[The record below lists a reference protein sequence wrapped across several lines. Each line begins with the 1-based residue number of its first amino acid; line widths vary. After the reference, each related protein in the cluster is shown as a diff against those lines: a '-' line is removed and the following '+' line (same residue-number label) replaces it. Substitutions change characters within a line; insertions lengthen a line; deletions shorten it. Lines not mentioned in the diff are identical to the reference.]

1 MKKYLPEKFRSIKF
15 PSLLTDAVQRKE
27 KLLPTSLPKS
37 AAQLPIPK
45 TPFDHY
51 QRSKLIQLLKFG
63 QYVGGRSVLEVGCG
77 IGDLLLEMHKYQP
90 KELYGVDSTAASIE
104 FAKQY
109 LKDIDVDLSVADAV
123 NLPFPDNSFDVV
135 LVMYELQHID
145 KDWMMKKVVNEVA
158 RVARHWVILVEETAP
173 ESYRHENIV
182 RRTVDDYK
190 NAFKNVEDSR
200 FFLRST
206 EYLHVNASRYIFTGA
221 NNPWHWIRWVFSP
234 LLYLMGF
241 PSSWMKIPLGETDLP
256 ESKIAM
262 LLQKWSLPF
271 TSSLDNIYKSNDG
284 TTAMW
289 FEREKLF
296 GRG

>member
-1 MKKYLPEKFRSIKF
+1 MKKYLPEKFRSIKM

-27 KLLPTSLPKS
+27 KLLPASLPKS

-51 QRSKLIQLLKFG
+51 QRGKLIQLLKFG

-77 IGDLLLEMHKYQP
+77 IGDLLLEMHKFHP

-104 FAKQY
+104 FATQY
-109 LKDIDVDLSVADAV
+109 LKDIDVDLSVASAAS
-123 NLPFPDNSFDVV
+123 LPFPDNSFDVV

-145 KDWMMKKVVNEVA
+145 QDRMMKRVVHEVA
-158 RVARHWVILVEETAP
+158 RVARHWVILVEETAQ
-173 ESYRHENIV
+173 ESYRHENII
-182 RRTVDDYK
+182 RRTVDDYQD
-190 NAFKNVEDSR
+190 AFKYVDGSR
-200 FFLRST
+200 FFLRNT

-234 LLYLMGF
+234 LFYLMGF

-256 ESKIAM
+256 ESKIA
-262 LLQKWSLPF
+262 LFLQKWSLPF
-271 TSSLDNIYKSNDG
+271 TANLDNIYKSNDG